1 MARIHELVN
10 QIKGLDSG
18 LAEEISK
25 EVAALSNRREFG
37 LNFERHTPEQVEL
50 PGRQVRK
57 GDKVHILA
65 PRGETSKAENKV
77 MWVVMALD
85 REAATATVRPH
96 RGDGDKKQVA
106 LEDLVVVAEFRD
118 PIYPGLVS
126 TGKVENGGDKPFHS
140 VINAENFHALE
151 ALLFTHA
158 GKVDAIYID
167 PPYNTGARDW
177 KYNNDYVEQDDAY
190 RHSKWLAFMERRL
203 LLAKELLN
211 PDDSALIVTID
222 EKEYLRLGL
231 LLEQTFPEA
240 AIQMVTSVIHQAGST
255 RRGQFSRAE
264 EYIFYVLIG
273 DAVIVSTAD
282 NMLHS
287 QKEEIRKEVVWRSLR
302 RTTDQGRRA
311 ARPNM
316 FYPIFVNKS
325 DSSIHSVGDALP
337 LATSRETISAPAG
350 TIAIFPIKEDGVEM
364 RWGLQP
370 STLRTHLEEGWVKWG
385 NWDHSK
391 LQPLSFSYLASGAIA
406 DLESGKITIT
416 GRDANNSVQLEY
428 VDAKEVRPMS
438 VWNRPSHAAGLHG
451 SMLLNSILPNRHFPF
466 PKSLYAV
473 EDSLRF
479 VVGEKPDAVI
489 VDFFSGSGTTCH
501 AVMRLNRQDSGSR
514 TCISITNNEVSDKEQ
529 KDLIGAGLRPGDADW
544 EKFGICDYI
553 TKPRLASAITGVCP
567 DGKSIQ
573 GSYKFADEFEMAE
586 GFNENI
592 EFFTLT
598 YEVPLEI
605 LSGRTFSRISP
616 LLWMRAGCKGGQI
629 DEISDGWGISDHYA
643 ILIDLDKAQHL
654 LDALSK
660 FPNLNSVFIFTNED
674 RLFQSIVRLL
684 PTEVEPVRM
693 YESFIRNSEQDALGV
708 NR

>member
-1 MARIHELVN
+1 MKSLKLYLIASIL
-10 QIKGLDSG
+10 
-18 LAEEISK
+18 
-25 EVAALSNRREFG
+25 LSVQTLTG
-37 LNFERHTPEQVEL
+37 C
-50 PGRQVRK
+50 
-57 GDKVHILA
+57 
-65 PRGETSKAENKV
+65 
-77 MWVVMALD
+77 
-85 REAATATVRPH
+85 ATAARS
-96 RGDGDKKQVA
+96 DAMVA
-106 LEDLVVVAEFRD
+106 SSVVAPIAANASQKLLGNVAIGDVTGGASTNPMWLSKIGGAEFE
-118 PIYPGLVS
+118 
-126 TGKVENGGDKPFHS
+126 K
-140 VINAENFHALE
+140 ALE
-151 ALLFTHA
+151 ASLKSA
-158 GKVDAIYID
+158 GFLSA
-167 PPYNTGARDW
+167 NRQSG
-177 KYNNDYVEQDDAY
+177 DYKLVADLREVNQ
-190 RHSKWLAFMERRL
+190 
-203 LLAKELLN
+203 
-211 PDDSALIVTID
+211 PLIGFDMT
-222 EKEYLRLGL
+222 
-231 LLEQTFPEA
+231 
-240 AIQMVTSVIHQAGST
+240 VTSSIEYQLID
-255 RRGQFSRAE
+255 RATGKNV
-264 EYIFYVLIG
+264 Y
-273 DAVIVSTAD
+273 
-282 NMLHS
+282 
-287 QKEEIRKEVVWRSLR
+287 
-302 RTTDQGRRA
+302 
-311 ARPNM
+311 
-316 FYPIFVNKS
+316 
-325 DSSIHSVGDALP
+325 
-337 LATSRETISAPAG
+337 RETISAPDG

-406 DLESGKITIT
+406 DLKSGKITIT

-567 DGKSIQ
+567 DGNSIQ

-616 LLWMRAGCKGGQI
+616 LLWMRAGCAGGQI
-629 DEISDGWGISDHYA
+629 EEISDGWGIADHYA

-660 FPNLNSVFIFTNED
+660 FPNVNSVFIFTNED

-708 NR
+708 TR